1 MRKSDKCSDNVL
13 VFSEGHLMEH
23 WHSRIDNTGRFGS
36 RAFIS
41 CSLAQTEIKPE
52 VHLFCYVYTSILL
65 FCTSILLFCT
75 SIRLFCIIIMY
86 SAILYIYSAILYYL
100 FCIICSAI
108 LYYLSAMSM
117 LHQVTFWNF
126 RYIAMSLYNIILV
139 FPCGYT
145 VYKVFNKQHF
155 HNYFDCVW
163 LVHWCMAGKFVLG
176 IPYHKV
182 LSW

>member
-1 MRKSDKCSDNVL
+1 MQWQCTGIFRRSLDGAL
-13 VFSEGHLMEH
+13 
-23 WHSRIDNTGRFGS
+23 HSRIDNTGRFSS

-41 CSLAQTEIKPE
+41 CSLVQTEIKPE
-52 VHLFCYVYTSILL
+52 VHLSCYVYTSILL

-75 SIRLFCIIIMY
+75 SILLFCI
-86 SAILYIYSAILYYL
+86 IYSAILYKSILL
-100 FCIICSAI
+100 FCII
-108 LYYLSAMSM
+108 YSAMSM